1 MAGEESVSVQMSESS
16 VGVLVK
22 QLPDKIIS
30 HFGDL
35 ALDLAGF
42 KRGAIKKKSKE

>member
-1 MAGEESVSVQMSESS
+1 MSS

-22 QLPDKIIS
+22 QLPDKIIF

-42 KRGAIKKKSKE
+42 KRGAIKKIYRIAIILKFYTPEV